1 MDSWAGSRINHANL
15 NEDYLFVEGVAYHIE
30 DGNYEQIPRSHSSY
44 HSSKC
49 HQHCCHCVWAQ
60 DQSIDVPSQCPIE
73 PSPLVLESMGPE
85 PMQERVGLRDEGVD
99 EEGVGE
105 SAPGVTPDEGH
116 QEAETDEHHHIYILK
131 AGVSLRL
138 DGVSWIGE
146 LIPNED
152 PHKDDEDDFKDK
164 HEDSKTPE
172 RILLLL
178 KVSVDLG
185 LSGHSFLNFLFPIGL
200 VNHFEISNCNAL

>member
-1 MDSWAGSRINHANL
+1 
-15 NEDYLFVEGVAYHIE
+15 
-30 DGNYEQIPRSHSSY
+30 
-44 HSSKC
+44 
-49 HQHCCHCVWAQ
+49 
-60 DQSIDVPSQCPIE
+60 
-73 PSPLVLESMGPE
+73 MGPE

-146 LIPNED
+146 LVPNED
-152 PHKDDEDDFKDK
+152 PHKDYEDDFKD
-164 HEDSKTPE
+164 
-172 RILLLL
+172 
-178 KVSVDLG
+178 
-185 LSGHSFLNFLFPIGL
+185 
-200 VNHFEISNCNAL
+200 